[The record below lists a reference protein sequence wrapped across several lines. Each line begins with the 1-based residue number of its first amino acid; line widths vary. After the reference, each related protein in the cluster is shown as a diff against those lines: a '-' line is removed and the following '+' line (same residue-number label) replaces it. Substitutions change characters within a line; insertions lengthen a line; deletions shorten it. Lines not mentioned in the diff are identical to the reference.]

1 MYPFYLGIDLH
12 LKRTYLVLMNAEGEV
27 IDKRRLKNT
36 EMASYISKNIPKETY
51 AVMEATRN
59 WPFFYDLLE
68 KHVERVELAHAKGV
82 RMIAEAA
89 VKTDQIDASVLAHL
103 ARLNFLPIAYAAPK
117 EIRDLRQHL
126 RYREWLIDER
136 RRGKNRIHA
145 VLAGYNQ
152 ASPVT
157 DLFGRSGRE
166 WLKEI
171 AEKELRPTSRRVVLE
186 TLTLIDQLNAQIKE
200 LAKDIPLPEELKPK
214 AELLMSMPGIGKL
227 LSAVILAEIGDI
239 IRFKSPKALC
249 NWAGLTPR
257 VHKSDTVVRHGRISK
272 QGSRYL
278 RSAMVCAAMTA
289 CRISPRWYRVYE
301 NLARRIGR
309 RGAKVAVGRRLLT
322 VVYFMLKRNQP
333 YEEDYEQRRVAEQGA

>member
-12 LKRTYLVLMNAEGEV
+12 LKRSYMVLMNAEGDV

-36 EMASYISKNIPKETY
+36 EIEEYIREKVPKETY

-59 WPFFYDLLE
+59 WPFFYDLLGE
-68 KHVERVELAHAKGV
+68 HVDRVELAHAKEV
-82 RMIAEAA
+82 RSIATAA

-103 ARLNFLPIAYAAPK
+103 ARLNFLPKAYAAPK
-117 EIRDLRQHL
+117 EIRDLRQHM

-136 RRGKNRIHA
+136 RRAKNRVHA

-166 WLKEI
+166 WLKEV
-171 AEKELRPTSRRVVLE
+171 AEKELRPTSRRVVLD
-186 TLTLIDQLNAQIKE
+186 TLSLIDKLDVQIKD
-200 LAKDIPLPEELKPK
+200 LAKEIPLPEELKPK
-214 AELLMSMPGIGKL
+214 AELLMSMPGVGKL
-227 LSAVILAEIGDI
+227 IATTVLAEIGDI
-239 IRFKSPKALC
+239 GRFNSPKALC

-257 VHKSDTVVRHGRISK
+257 VHKSDRVVRHGRISK

-278 RSAMVCAAMTA
+278 RSAMVCAAITA
-289 CRISPRWYRVYE
+289 CRVSPRWPQVYE
-301 NLARRIGR
+301 RLARRCGWR
-309 RGAKVAVGRRLLT
+309 AAKVAVSRRLLT
-322 VVYFMLKRNQP
+322 VVYYMLKRNQP
-333 YEEDYEQRRVAEQGA
+333 YQEDYEQRRRVEQGA

>member
-1 MYPFYLGIDLH
+1 MFPFYLGIDLH
-12 LKRTYLVLMNAEGEV
+12 LKCSYLVMMNAEGEV

-59 WPFFYDLLE
+59 WPFFFDLLGD
-68 KHVERVELAHAKGV
+68 HVERVELAHAKGV
-82 RMIAEAA
+82 RIIAEAA
-89 VKTDQIDASVLAHL
+89 VKTDQVDASTLAHL
-103 ARLNFLPIAYAAPK
+103 ARLNFLPIAYAAPQ

-136 RRGKNRIHA
+136 RRAKNRIHA
-145 VLAGYNQ
+145 MLAGYNL

-157 DLFGRSGRE
+157 DLFGRSGRA
-166 WLKEI
+166 WLEEVV
-171 AEKELRPTSRRVVLE
+171 EKDLRSTSTKVVLE
-186 TLTLIDQLNAQIKE
+186 TLGMITQLDAQIKE
-200 LAKDIPLPEELKPK
+200 LGKNIPLPEGLKPK

-227 LSAVILAEIGDI
+227 TSAVILAEVGDI
-239 IRFKSPKALC
+239 SRFNSAKALC

-257 VHKSDTVVRHGRISK
+257 VHKSDEVVRHGKISK

-278 RSAMVCAAMTA
+278 RTAMVSAAMTA
-289 CRISPRWYRVYE
+289 CRVSPRWYGVYE
-301 NLARRIGR
+301 HLARRIGR

-322 VVYFMLKRNQP
+322 VVFYMLKRNQP
-333 YEEDYEQRRVAEQGA
+333 YDENYEQR

>member
-12 LKRTYLVLMNAEGEV
+12 LKRSYMVLMNAEGEV

-136 RRGKNRIHA
+136 RRAKNRIHA
-145 VLAGYNQ
+145 VLAGYNL

-166 WLKEI
+166 WLKETV
-171 AEKELRPTSRRVVLE
+171 EKELRPISQKVVLE
-186 TLTLIDQLNAQIKE
+186 TLSLIDQLDAQIKE
-200 LAKDIPLPEELKPK
+200 LGKDIPLPEDLKSQ

-239 IRFKSPKALC
+239 NRFNSPKALC

-278 RSAMVCAAMTA
+278 RTAMVCAAMTA

-322 VVYFMLKRNQP
+322 VVYYMLKRNQP
-333 YEEDYEQRRVAEQGA
+333 YEEDYEQRRTAEQGA

>member
-12 LKRTYLVLMNAEGEV
+12 LKRTYLVLMNGEGEV
-27 IDKRRLKNT
+27 IDKQRLKNA
-36 EMASYISKNIPKETY
+36 EIASYISKNVPKETY

-59 WPFFYDLLE
+59 WPFFYDLLD
-68 KHVERVELAHAKGV
+68 KHVDRVELAHAKGV

-126 RYREWLIDER
+126 RYRDWLIDER
-136 RRGKNRIHA
+136 RRAKNRVHA
-145 VLAGYNQ
+145 VLAGYNL

-157 DLFGRSGRE
+157 DLFGRAGRE
-166 WLKEI
+166 WLQEVVE
-171 AEKELRPTSRRVVLE
+171 EKLRFSSKKVVFE
-186 TLTLIDQLNAQIKE
+186 TLEMINQLDIQIKE
-200 LAKDIPLPEELKPK
+200 LAKDIPLPEELEPK

-227 LSAVILAEIGDI
+227 NSAVILAEIGDI
-239 IRFKSPKALC
+239 NRFSSPKALC

-257 VHKSDTVVRHGRISK
+257 VHKSDEVVRHGRISK

-278 RSAMVCAAMTA
+278 RTAMVSAAMTA
-289 CRISPRWYRVYE
+289 CRISPRWYGVYE
-301 NLARRIGR
+301 HLSRRIGR

-322 VVYFMLKRNQP
+322 VVYYMLKRDQP
-333 YEEDYEQRRVAEQGA
+333 YEEDYEQRRSVEQGA

>member
-12 LKRTYLVLMNAEGEV
+12 LKRTYLVLMSAEGEV
-27 IDKRRLKNT
+27 IDKQRLKNSDIS
-36 EMASYISKNIPKETY
+36 SYITENVPKETY

-59 WPFFYDLLE
+59 WPYFYDLLE
-68 KHVERVELAHAKGV
+68 KHVDRVELAHAKKV

-103 ARLNFLPIAYAAPK
+103 ARLNFLPIAYTAPK

-136 RRGKNRIHA
+136 RRAKNRIHA
-145 VLAGYNQ
+145 VLAGYNL

-157 DLFGRSGRE
+157 DLFGCSGRE
-166 WLKEI
+166 WLREMV
-171 AEKELRPTSRRVVLE
+171 EKELRPVSRRVVFE
-186 TLTLIDQLNAQIKE
+186 TLEMINQLDAQTKE
-200 LAKDIPLPEELKPK
+200 LRNNIPLPEDLKPK

-227 LSAVILAEIGDI
+227 IAAVILAEIGDI
-239 IRFKSPKALC
+239 SRFNSPKALC

-257 VHKSDTVVRHGRISK
+257 VHKSDEVVRHGRISK

-278 RSAMVCAAMTA
+278 RTAMVSAAMTA
-289 CRISPRWYRVYE
+289 CRISPRWYGVYE
-301 NLARRIGR
+301 HLSRRIGR

-322 VVYFMLKRNQP
+322 VVYYMLKRNQP
-333 YEEDYEQRRVAEQGA
+333 YEEDYEQRRLVEQGA

>member
-27 IDKRRLKNT
+27 LDKQRLKNT
-36 EMASYISKNIPKETY
+36 EISSYITENVPKETY

-59 WPFFYDLLE
+59 WPYFYDLLE
-68 KHVERVELAHAKGV
+68 KHVDRVELAHAKGV

-136 RRGKNRIHA
+136 RRAKNRVHA
-145 VLAGYNQ
+145 VLAGYNL

-157 DLFGRSGRE
+157 DLFGRAGRE
-166 WLKEI
+166 WMEEVV
-171 AEKELRPTSRRVVLE
+171 EKNLRSVSRKVVLE
-186 TLTLIDQLNAQIKE
+186 TLEMIDQLDIQIKE
-200 LAKDIPLPEELKPK
+200 LGKDIPLPEDLKPK

-227 LSAVILAEIGDI
+227 ISAVILAEIGDI
-239 IRFKSPKALC
+239 NRFKSPKALC

-257 VHKSDTVVRHGRISK
+257 VHKSDEVVRHGRISK

-278 RSAMVCAAMTA
+278 RTAMVCAAMTA
-289 CRISPRWYRVYE
+289 CRISPRWYGVYE
-301 NLARRIGR
+301 HLSRQIGR

-322 VVYFMLKRNQP
+322 VVYYMLKRNQP
-333 YEEDYEQRRVAEQGA
+333 YDEDYEQRRSVEQGA